1 MIILAYTKVIIS
13 RIPFLFP
20 FKSIQNRNSEN
31 PISML
36 KKQSMLDIGTN
47 DIAAP
52 QNLPNPY
59 FCMLWDNTV

>member
-13 RIPFLFP
+13 RIPFFFP

-36 KKQSMLDIGTN
+36 KKQWILDIGTS
-47 DIAAP
+47 DTATP
-52 QNLPNPY
+52 QSLRGLY
-59 FCMLWDNTV
+59 QLTQMKV